1 MKMHLQLRFK
11 SETSTTNCK
20 PKSNDYTDQM
30 DKYLRNTMYHVCHQQ
45 KERFETIIP
54 NMKVTASI
62 ETYRLK
68 Y

>member
-30 DKYLRNTMYHVCHQQ
+30 DKYLRNCSYMY
-45 KERFETIIP
+45 
-54 NMKVTASI
+54 VTNKK
-62 ETYRLK
+62 RDLK
-68 Y
+68 Q